1 MKRYRL
7 GLPLVCAAAA
17 VYGFSKLVKVL
28 RDHWEGPARTR
39 ESFGDFYEDL
49 ETVRDPWD
57 IPLDAFQETIGL
69 GPKIGS
75 SSVPPC

>member
-17 VYGFSKLVKVL
+17 AYGFSKLVKVL
-28 RDHWEGPARTR
+28 RDNWEDPARTR
-39 ESFGDFYEDL
+39 ESFGAFSEDL

-75 SSVPPC
+75 PSVLGS

>member
-28 RDHWEGPARTR
+28 RDHWEDPARMR

-49 ETVRDPWD
+49 EEARDPWD

-69 GPKIGS
+69 GPKIS
-75 SSVPPC
+75 SPSVSPY

>member
-7 GLPLVCAAAA
+7 GLSLVCAAAA
-17 VYGFSKLVKVL
+17 AYGFSKLVKVF
-28 RDHWEGPARTR
+28 RDHWEDPARTR
-39 ESFGDFYEDL
+39 EFFGDFYDDL

-75 SSVPPC
+75 SSVSPC

>member
-1 MKRYRL
+1 MKVYRI
-7 GLPLVCAAAA
+7 GLSLVYAAAA

-28 RDHWEGPARTR
+28 RDNSGDPARTR

-49 ETVRDPWD
+49 EEARDPWD
-57 IPLDAFQETIGL
+57 IPLDTFQETIGL

-75 SSVPPC
+75 SSVSPC

>member
-7 GLPLVCAAAA
+7 GLSLVCAASAA
-17 VYGFSKLVKVL
+17 YGFSKLVKVF

-39 ESFGDFYEDL
+39 ESFGVFYEDL

-57 IPLDAFQETIGL
+57 IPLDAFQEEIGL

-75 SSVPPC
+75 PSVLGS

>member
-7 GLPLVCAAAA
+7 GLSLVCAAAVA
-17 VYGFSKLVKVL
+17 YGFSKLVKVL
-28 RDHWEGPARTR
+28 RDNSGDPARTR